1 MTHTELETT
10 LRKVAER
17 CYHKIVR
24 AENDK
29 LLQTGKELT
38 VIERLDIFQGYRDK
52 AFQNYAQ
59 EMFFLDFYD
68 LFDRIYKE
76 VEAEHDWEEEILI
89 SASACARREYAT

>member
-10 LRKVAER
+10 LRKVADR
-17 CYHKIVR
+17 CYHKIAR
-24 AENDK
+24 KENDK

-38 VIERLDIFQGYRDK
+38 VIERLDIFQDYREK
-52 AFQNYAQ
+52 AYIHYAQ

-68 LFDRIYKE
+68 LFDKVYKE

-89 SASACARREYAT
+89 TASACAEEVG